1 MIGYYLV
8 LIVLEIYVMDI
19 NNWNTTKVGQ
29 SMLTRKKYAEILVSK
44 LSSCQRPA

>member
-19 NNWNTTKVGQ
+19 NNRNTTKVGQ